1 MIMKK
6 TKITI
11 VPEQL
16 LLFEDPIEDRLIR
29 KVKELEEALDRNRK
43 SLHAK
48 NGRLQKAVDEL
59 QMDMEF
65 IKRGLCKADLHA
77 LDSKKKCEIVEIAL
91 L

>member
-1 MIMKK
+1 M
-6 TKITI
+6 TKRSKINI

-16 LLFEDPIEDRLIR
+16 LLFEDPIEDRVLR
-29 KVKELEEALDRNRK
+29 KVKELEESLERNRK

-59 QMDMEF
+59 QMDMEYM
-65 IKRGLCKADLHA
+65 KRGICAAA
-77 LDSKKKCEIVEIAL
+77 LFNENKKKCEIVEMAL